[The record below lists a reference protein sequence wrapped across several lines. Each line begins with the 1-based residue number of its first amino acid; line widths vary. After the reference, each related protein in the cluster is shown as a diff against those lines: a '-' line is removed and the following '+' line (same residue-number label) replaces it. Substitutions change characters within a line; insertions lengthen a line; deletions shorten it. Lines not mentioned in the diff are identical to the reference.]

1 MNIGEKTSAFFL
13 RRQTKTGGYVMKL
26 IINSELKN
34 KCGYGSSE
42 YWFSFRDYAVT
53 SIKNLACADKP
64 NNIGQMEYFFS
75 LGLIPF
81 VSVSNEEIMRAFVKT
96 KENKKLDE
104 VFDKLDGD
112 ELVDGF
118 WKYYNA
124 FYEFRNGFEEFQS
137 KYINERI
144 ARWCEENSI
153 EYAFE

>member
-1 MNIGEKTSAFFL
+1 
-13 RRQTKTGGYVMKL
+13 MKL

-53 SIKNLACADKP
+53 SI
-64 NNIGQMEYFFS
+64 MEYYFS

-144 ARWCEENSI
+144 ARWCEENHI